1 MKELETH
8 STGINIVKLSIQ
20 DVSLPNE
27 SIKAA
32 FDAVESAKQNAEKMK
47 NEANEYEFTHIPEA
61 EAAATQIVTAAD
73 AARTERVNEA
83 QAEVSKFEALWTQ
96 FSNSEV
102 VKEKLYY
109 DTLVQ
114 IMPEMDIIISP
125 DGKTV
130 FVKGTNYDITAEETV
145 TPN

>member
-1 MKELETH
+1 
-8 STGINIVKLSIQ
+8 
-20 DVSLPNE
+20 
-27 SIKAA
+27 
-32 FDAVESAKQNAEKMK
+32 MK